1 MIASMHLY
9 TIKPQDRLLYQTAP
23 GHWAKEEMCAVLLS
37 EQGSPVI
44 KSCDCEKNM
53 LAQNSRSAALYT
65 YIYNSNLKNNT
76 FYNTI
81 NRQMRLGWHLVHQ
94 FRMLLTYDAKPQC
107 TANFRTEVHQQ
118 LGVETVDEDTMAS
131 PGQVCSVVREAYL
144 IDEFAFE
151 CFSDGLKDRA
161 EFLLC
166 KVCLPKHPCTRVI
179 IVIRCVA
186 QSEVAMVALIGRVP
200 SHDEKI
206 NLQNDSVICIPALRW
221 RKDGVLKR
229 NITHPHLYTYTQ
241 GLYSQ
246 LCIPERS
253 LGGHMIYSYIYI
265 YIFIMYTKNTYI
277 WATLPLETLLFQTDT
292 PVYIYRETCIYMYIY
307 IHRALYI
314 CTRMCT
320 SVCL

>member
-1 MIASMHLY
+1 M
-9 TIKPQDRLLYQTAP
+9 Q
-23 GHWAKEEMCAVLLS
+23 
-37 EQGSPVI
+37 
-44 KSCDCEKNM
+44 
-53 LAQNSRSAALYT
+53 
-65 YIYNSNLKNNT
+65 
-76 FYNTI
+76 
-81 NRQMRLGWHLVHQ
+81 LGWHLVHQ
-94 FRMLLTYDAKPQC
+94 FRMLHTYDAKPQC
-107 TANFRTEVHQQ
+107 TASFRTEAPQQ

-253 LGGHMIYSYIYI
+253 LGGHMIYIYI
-265 YIFIMYTKNTYI
+265 YLLCIQKNTYR

-292 PVYIYRETCIYMYIY
+292 PVYIYRDMHIYVYIY
-307 IHRALYI
+307 TELYI
-314 CTRMCT
+314 YARVCVPVCVYRYLYVYIRVYVSMCVLHCMHVCRCLYIYACLYVYTGIDVCARMY
-320 SVCL
+320 S